1 MNRRVIIIAFV
12 ILANLS
18 IIYQLID
25 AILSG
30 SNIWFPILLII
41 IEIIMILIYGYVGQY
56 GEKITSVDHNPKY
69 GN

>member
-30 SNIWFPILLII
+30 SNIWFPILLLI

-56 GEKITSVDHNPKY
+56 GEKIHVDHNPKY